1 MDEAGDK
8 HRLDVSESEE
18 PTVSETTV
26 DNTDLG
32 ELFSWTKSDG
42 LREFDLS
49 GSSELEISV
58 FGISTSLRG

>member
-26 DNTDLG
+26 DKTDLG
-32 ELFSWTKSDG
+32 ELFS
-42 LREFDLS
+42 
-49 GSSELEISV
+49 
-58 FGISTSLRG
+58 